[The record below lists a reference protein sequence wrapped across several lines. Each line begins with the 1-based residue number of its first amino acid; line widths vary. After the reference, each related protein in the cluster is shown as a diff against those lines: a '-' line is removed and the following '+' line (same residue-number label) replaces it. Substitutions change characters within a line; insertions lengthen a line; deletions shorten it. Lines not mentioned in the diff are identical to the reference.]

1 MFSLRLAQD
10 DDLEL
15 LFQWANDP
23 LVRQMAFHS
32 EPISLDDH
40 KNWFYSRLN
49 ALVIFGWK
57 LLKINKDILD
67 VRLNL
72 N

>member
-1 MFSLRLAQD
+1 
-10 DDLEL
+10 
-15 LFQWANDP
+15 
-23 LVRQMAFHS
+23 MAFHS
-32 EPISLDDH
+32 EPISLNDH
-40 KNWFYSRLN
+40 KNWFYYRLN